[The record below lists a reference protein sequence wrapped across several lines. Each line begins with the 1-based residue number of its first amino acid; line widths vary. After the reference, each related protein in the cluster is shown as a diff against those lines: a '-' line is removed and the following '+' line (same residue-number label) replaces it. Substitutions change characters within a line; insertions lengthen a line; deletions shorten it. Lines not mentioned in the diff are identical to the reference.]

1 MPGATA
7 TANCAAREAATILS
21 NRLPHWAQDSSNLPD
36 EASLIRDLQ
45 YQHQQQPLPQLSSAA
60 GLPGTDFGLFGPESV
75 NDPSLA
81 FLDPSPWDT
90 LPWTSAASAT
100 PHVSASP
107 LDNSIGQSQLDPTF
121 GSSDSSNSNSPNQP
135 PPLDMSVYAAVS
147 SGAQPLHRSSPNSDG
162 RESEAATPYADKV
175 LRRQRNTIA
184 ARKYR
189 QKKVDRI
196 DELENL
202 LKEMT
207 RERDDLRIRL
217 ARQEAETEALKSIMR
232 TETKK

>member
-1 MPGATA
+1 
-7 TANCAAREAATILS
+7 
-21 NRLPHWAQDSSNLPD
+21 
-36 EASLIRDLQ
+36 
-45 YQHQQQPLPQLSSAA
+45 
-60 GLPGTDFGLFGPESV
+60 
-75 NDPSLA
+75 
-81 FLDPSPWDT
+81 

-100 PHVSASP
+100 PHVGASP
-107 LDNSIGQSQLDPTF
+107 LDNSIGQPFPFIDTPPPNLFDTFPDAFLSVQLDPTF

-135 PPLDMSVYAAVS
+135 PPLDMSVRTTVP
-147 SGAQPLHRSSPNSDG
+147 SGAPPSHRPSPNSDG
-162 RESEAATPYADKV
+162 RDSEIATPHADKV

-217 ARQEAETEALKSIMR
+217 ARQEAETEALKSIMER
-232 TETKK
+232 DAKK